1 MRALLRESRRS
12 SGWPWTSWI
21 GTSGCAASSGRNG
34 FEYVARN
41 YAWASILD
49 KYERL
54 FTRVLGAGPEAGT
67 PELTKI
73 GRYVKEYQRVG
84 FSLHGLCQLHDQEPG
99 DQDRLLRSRSERED
113 DQPPLHPLQ
122 ARRRYRGEFICLETE
137 TERTFFFDLLPIKA
151 GLIGEF
157 KVHFQLMTV
166 PGQAF
171 YEASRKSVLKGADGI
186 VFVADSQIP
195 LLDANLENFDGLR
208 RNCLEHNIDLNQ
220 IPLVFQYNKRDLNYL
235 IPVETFNNLLN
246 PRRLPFVEA
255 AAINGVGV
263 FESLREI
270 SKLTVPVVREKI
282 LGEKR
287 KEMGKTEFHEE
298 SSERGRRAAGAGP
311 GRGRIRQ
318 SRPGQPLPGDEDQD
332 EVPEGDRDASSTRS
346 PRNSGPRANNPASA
360 FLIRPRA
367 LA

>member
-1 MRALLRESRRS
+1 MA
-12 SGWPWTSWI
+12 
-21 GTSGCAASSGRNG
+21 
-34 FEYVARN
+34 FVN
-41 YAWASILD
+41 YATKNLAIKVVYYGPGLSGKTTNLRFIYFKLDAS
-49 KYERL
+49 
-54 FTRVLGAGPEAGT
+54 
-67 PELTKI
+67 
-73 GRYVKEYQRVG
+73 
-84 FSLHGLCQLHDQEPG
+84 
-99 DQDRLLRSRSERED
+99 
-113 DQPPLHPLQ
+113 
-122 ARRRYRGEFICLETE
+122 YRGDFICLETE

-287 KEMGKTEFHEE
+287 KDARKV
-298 SSERGRRAAGAGP
+298 
-311 GRGRIRQ
+311 
-318 SRPGQPLPGDEDQD
+318 
-332 EVPEGDRDASSTRS
+332 EVPEERPEDVAERRERAREEVEFVTPDQASPFQVTKIKMKSQKEIESELEKISKEFGTK
-346 PRNSGPRANNPASA
+346 AK
-360 FLIRPRA
+360 
-367 LA
+367 